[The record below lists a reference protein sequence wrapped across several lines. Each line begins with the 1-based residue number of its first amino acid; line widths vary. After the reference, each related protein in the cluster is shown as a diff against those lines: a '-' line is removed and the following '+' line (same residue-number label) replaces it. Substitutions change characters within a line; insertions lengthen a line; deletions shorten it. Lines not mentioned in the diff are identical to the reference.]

1 MLGLTLEGGASR
13 SIYSCGIMD
22 VLLEEGII
30 ADRIVGVSAGIAF
43 AISYASK
50 QHGRNLE
57 IALKYFH
64 DKRYMGIRHLINPL
78 NRSFY
83 NLDFVFYEL
92 PEHLVPFDYD
102 AFEAYPGKIFG
113 VLTDIETGEAIYPE
127 IPRDDHKCTYLR
139 ASCALPIMF
148 PVFKINGHKY
158 MDGGIVD
165 SIPYKK
171 VMEEGCDKNIVVLTR
186 EVGYRKTT
194 DRGTAYAAKKFKKY
208 KKFSERLLGR
218 ADMYNGKV
226 AELEQLEKEG
236 KVFIFRPDDTKGI
249 GRTES
254 DPKVLQMLYDKG
266 VNDARS
272 RMEELK
278 EYLAK

>member
-13 SIYSCGIMD
+13 SIYSCGVMD

-30 ADRIVGVSAGIAF
+30 ADRIIGVSAGISF
-43 AISYASK
+43 ATSYASK
-50 QHGRNLE
+50 QKGRNLR

-64 DKRYMGIRHLINPL
+64 DKRYMGIKHLLNPK

-83 NLDFVFYEL
+83 NLDFVFREL
-92 PEHLVPFDYD
+92 PEKLDPLDYE
-102 AFEAYPGKIFG
+102 AFEAYEGKIFG
-113 VLTDIETGEAIYPE
+113 VLTDIETGEALYTE
-127 IPRDDHKCTYLR
+127 IPRDDHEGLYLR
-139 ASCALPIMF
+139 ASCALPILF
-148 PVFKINGHKY
+148 PVFEINGRKY

-171 VMEEGCDKNIVVLTR
+171 AMEEGCDKNIVVLTR
-186 EVGYRKTT
+186 EVGYKKTT
-194 DRGTAYAAKKFKKY
+194 DRSTAYAARRFKKY

-218 ADMYNGKV
+218 ADMYNGKI
-226 AELEQLEKEG
+226 AELERLEKEG

-272 RMEELK
+272 RMTELK

>member
-13 SIYSCGIMD
+13 TIYSCGVMD
-22 VLLEEGII
+22 VLLEEGIM

-43 AISYASK
+43 AISYASR
-50 QHGRNLE
+50 QSGRNLE

-78 NRSFY
+78 NRSYY

-92 PEHLVPFDYD
+92 PEHLVPFDYK
-102 AFEAYPGKIFG
+102 AFEEYEGKIFG

-127 IPRDDHKCTYLR
+127 IPRDDHQCLYLR

-171 VMEEGCDKNIVVLTR
+171 VMEEGCDKNIIVLTR
-186 EVGYRKTT
+186 ETGYRKTT
-194 DRGTAYAAKKFKKY
+194 DKGTAYAAKKFKKY
-208 KKFSERLLGR
+208 DKFAERLLGR

-226 AELEQLEKEG
+226 AEIEKLESEG
-236 KVFIFRPDDTKGI
+236 KVFVFRPDDTTGI
-249 GRTES
+249 GRTED
-254 DPKVLQMLYDKG
+254 DPRVLQMLYDKG

-272 RMEELK
+272 RMDELK
-278 EYLAK
+278 KYLAK